1 MRPTV
6 AVVSAPGTNRHLDLG
21 FAFAQVGAEPVHV
34 DVTDLPEREALIRS
48 AQIIAFA
55 GGFSFADALG
65 SGRVFAMELS
75 ARVGDLLAERVSAGT
90 PVIGVCNG
98 FQMLVRSGLLPGGS
112 TGPAVLTHNSH
123 GRFECRWV
131 SLASESSRCVWT
143 ASVSGVI
150 SCPVAHGE
158 GRFMADD
165 GVVHA
170 LEREGQVA
178 LRYVRPDGSPANGGY
193 PHNPN
198 GSVHDIAGVCDPT
211 GLVLGMMPHPE
222 NHVVARQG
230 RSGSRNGIAGLATTI
245 FQRGVDHAKGV

>member
-1 MRPTV
+1 
-6 AVVSAPGTNRHLDLG
+6 VSAPGTNRHLDLG
-21 FAFAQVGAEPVHV
+21 FAFSQVGAEPVHV
-34 DVTDLPEREALIRS
+34 DISDLPERVAEIRS
-48 AQIIAFA
+48 AQIIAIA

-75 ARVGDLLAERVSAGT
+75 ARVGDLFAERVSVGT

-112 TGPAVLTHNSH
+112 AGPAVLTDNSH

-131 SLASESSRCVWT
+131 SLSSESSRCVWT
-143 ASVSGVI
+143 AGLTGVM

-158 GRFMADD
+158 GRFLADATVVRGLED
-165 GVVHA
+165 G
-170 LEREGQVA
+170 GQVA
-178 LRYVRPDGSPANGGY
+178 LRYVRPDGSPADIAY

-198 GSVHDIAGVCDPT
+198 GSVRDIAGISDPT
-211 GLVLGMMPHPE
+211 GLILGMMPHPE

-230 RSGSRNGIAGLATTI
+230 RSGSRNGTAGLATTI